1 MNKIRILIME
11 HEKRVC
17 RVLCR
22 IIERLGFE
30 SLSVNEPADF
40 ESTCVEFKPDVVLL
54 SLETIDVDHIKLLH
68 SLIEQHSRATII
80 LLSNMHEDETVALER
95 LGQSSGLNMGGIL
108 RKPIDVDAV
117 KSKLKDLVPQNH
129 KQPLKKS
136 PQISRLFRERLAS
149 LYALNH
155 AN

>member
-1 MNKIRILIME
+1 M
-11 HEKRVC
+11 
-17 RVLCR
+17 
-22 IIERLGFE
+22 
-30 SLSVNEPADF
+30 
-40 ESTCVEFKPDVVLL
+40 
-54 SLETIDVDHIKLLH
+54 SLETIDVDHIKLFH

-80 LLSNMHEDETVALER
+80 LLSNMHEDETADLER

-108 RKPIDVDAV
+108 RKPIDIDAV
-117 KSKLKDLVPQNH
+117 KSKLKELVPQNH
-129 KQPLKKS
+129 TRPLKKS